1 MAGRQAAPSE
11 RRRPVSREMAQVP
24 PSDDSALSA
33 ELQAARAENEMLLQ
47 QITRLCLYVESTS
60 GADPIEIMH
69 GRVPPVA
76 KLSPSQDSSVKAA
89 SSAHAS
95 GWFSGILARV
105 PGLSSTPSEVGDGH
119 SGSRRR
125 AAGPAFPPSGFDVDD
140 ANSMADDGRSEASF
154 AGTDG
159 SSSQP
164 WGPRPHS
171 SYAGSAFGGGDAAL
185 GGGGGGVGVGGRSV
199 RSGLRAAGA
208 SSALGAAADSP
219 PFSPPLEGGVEG
231 VAGGSFEWRGD
242 PEAIGELERKL
253 AQSRYVSECVLDG
266 VGLTRLPS
274 EPSMWA
280 HLGRTLSVLSSTR
293 TASSSC
299 RAPSEDCSS
308 SASCASRATCC
319 ASCRRVL
326 ELKRLE
332 ELSCGCNQL
341 TGLPEGIASLS
352 SLVELYLVSNEIS
365 YLPQSIGALRRLR
378 KLELSANALHELPRS
393 IGKLTSLTHLW
404 LGENALSSFP
414 QHLCALD
421 SLELLDVHANQL
433 STIPRA
439 VGTMPQLKT
448 LLLQNNP
455 LSFPPT
461 GVVAQGPAFVLDYVR
476 RHRDAIARDDREE
489 RSLRQVAAY
498 RDKLSLSID
507 AQEESLRAQQGIARG
522 GSRGEAAPRH
532 QRRATAPRA
541 AAGQRQRRRRRRRR
555 QQRPPLECRTRRA
568 NFPRCHLI
576 GWLPLPLLLLLRGP
590 HRWRSS
596 IPSRRMVRWWRMRR
610 PKGTPQPASSRLTM
624 ACCTTT
630 ETTRPQR
637 RPVRRSLTRWTTSLG
652 QGARPHRGTRRRAV
666 TPRVRMPL
674 DPPLQRHRHAHDAR
688 ATRASLTDA
697 APVGRGGVVAGG

>member
-1 MAGRQAAPSE
+1 
-11 RRRPVSREMAQVP
+11 
-24 PSDDSALSA
+24 
-33 ELQAARAENEMLLQ
+33 
-47 QITRLCLYVESTS
+47 
-60 GADPIEIMH
+60 MH

-119 SGSRRR
+119 FGSRRR

-171 SYAGSAFGGGDAAL
+171 SYAGSAFGGGDAA
-185 GGGGGGVGVGGRSV
+185 RSEAAV
-199 RSGLRAAGA
+199 AASASAAAVAAAASGAAGA

-280 HLGRTLSVLSSTR
+280 HLGRTLSVLSLNSNGLVELPSAVGR
-293 TASSSC
+293 LQQL
-299 RAPSEDCSS
+299 RKLRLEGNLLRELPAP
-308 SASCASRATCC
+308 
-319 ASCRRVL
+319 VL

-378 KLELSANALHELPRS
+378 A
-393 IGKLTSLTHLW
+393 
-404 LGENALSSFP
+404 
-414 QHLCALD
+414 
-421 SLELLDVHANQL
+421 
-433 STIPRA
+433 RA
-439 VGTMPQLKT
+439 
-448 LLLQNNP
+448 
-455 LSFPPT
+455 
-461 GVVAQGPAFVLDYVR
+461 
-476 RHRDAIARDDREE
+476 
-489 RSLRQVAAY
+489 LRQ
-498 RDKLSLSID
+498 R
-507 AQEESLRAQQGIARG
+507 
-522 GSRGEAAPRH
+522 
-532 QRRATAPRA
+532 
-541 AAGQRQRRRRRRRR
+541 
-555 QQRPPLECRTRRA
+555 CRL
-568 NFPRCHLI
+568 H
-576 GWLPLPLLLLLRGP
+576 WL
-590 HRWRSS
+590 
-596 IPSRRMVRWWRMRR
+596 
-610 PKGTPQPASSRLTM
+610 AS
-624 ACCTTT
+624 
-630 ETTRPQR
+630 
-637 RPVRRSLTRWTTSLG
+637 
-652 QGARPHRGTRRRAV
+652 
-666 TPRVRMPL
+666 
-674 DPPLQRHRHAHDAR
+674 
-688 ATRASLTDA
+688 
-697 APVGRGGVVAGG
+697 